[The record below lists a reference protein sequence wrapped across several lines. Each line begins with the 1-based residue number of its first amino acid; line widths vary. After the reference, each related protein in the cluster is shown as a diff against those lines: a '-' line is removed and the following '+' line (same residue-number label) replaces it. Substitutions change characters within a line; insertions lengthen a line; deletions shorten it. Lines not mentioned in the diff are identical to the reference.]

1 LEVLMGVLEL
11 QARDR
16 AAARLAAGVA
26 SYALGAPVEEILD
39 VRPGGPRETAF
50 ARQVAAYLC
59 HVGFEMSLA
68 RVATAFGRD
77 RSTIAHACH
86 AIEDRRED
94 AQFDLWIG
102 ELETMLQQTPDAQ
115 WRPPI
120 EAKAS

>member
-1 LEVLMGVLEL
+1 MGVLEL

-16 AAARLAAGVA
+16 AAARLAADVA
-26 SYALGAPVEEILD
+26 SYALGVPADEILD
-39 VRPGGPRETAF
+39 LRRGTTETAF

-86 AIEDRRED
+86 AIEDKRED

-102 ELETMLQQTPDAQ
+102 GLETMLQQTPDAE
-115 WRPPI
+115 WRPR